1 MSVSSVFIK
10 KRIAKLFVLLA
21 GVIFLLFLRLGYIQ
35 FVKGDELQKM
45 ALDNR
50 LREVVVEAKRGAI
63 LDRNHRELAVSV
75 SSDSVVAFPPQ
86 IKRTGKAEQIA
97 EQVAEILEMDKEEVL
112 KKITQNSSCVW
123 IRRKIDDFEKSRKI
137 KELDLDGIEVVEE
150 SRRFYPNGSLA
161 CHVLGFVGIDN
172 QGLEGLEVTFDDELK
187 GVPGRIV
194 MEFDAAGRKL
204 PQAVHRYIP
213 SQDGNNLVLT
223 IDETIQ
229 YVVERE
235 LDQLMNSSVKPKGA
249 AIIVMNPKTGEI
261 LALGCRPSFDPN
273 NFNKYSPKTWRN
285 FAVSDSYEPGS
296 TFKIITAAAALE
308 EGVIRDGEKFN
319 DPGYIKV
326 GTERIRCWSS
336 VPHGVQTFEEGMMNS
351 CNPVLAAVGLRL
363 MHKDRG
369 LFYKYIKAFGFG
381 KATGIALPGE
391 AEGLLIPLEQLKEIN
406 IATISIGQGISVT
419 PIQMITA
426 VSAVANGGNLM
437 KPLLVKEIRDKNG
450 KIIEKFEPQK
460 IRQVISQETS
470 KKLCSILEKVVNE
483 GTGKRA
489 YIEGYRAAGKTGTA
503 QKVGK
508 GGYVPGKYVASF
520 VGFAPAN
527 DPQVAAL
534 VVVDEPQGY
543 PYYGGTVAA
552 PIFKRVVED
561 ALHYLGIPK
570 QDTGDPPPEIPGEER
585 SQPREDVEVPD
596 IVGLTLDEARQKLA
610 EARLE
615 GEIVGRGERVQN
627 QLPKPGAVVKEGTKV
642 IIYLD
647 QKSSPE
653 VLVPDVRNKRI
664 FEAADVLESL
674 GLKLVPHGSG
684 KAYMQKPAP
693 NTKIKRG
700 SSVEVWFKEEQ

>member
-1 MSVSSVFIK
+1 MSVSNVFIK
-10 KRIAKLFVLLA
+10 KRIAKLFILLA

-35 FVKGDELQKM
+35 FVKGDELQQK

-63 LDRNHRELAVSV
+63 YDRNERELAVSV
-75 SSDSVVAFPPQ
+75 SADSVVAFPPQ
-86 IKRTGKAEQIA
+86 IKRTGKAEEIA
-97 EQVAEILEMDKEEVL
+97 EQLAEILEMDKKEVL
-112 KKITQNSSCVW
+112 KKITQNSSSVW
-123 IRRKIDDFEKSRKI
+123 VKRKIKDFEKGRKI
-137 KELDLDGIEVVEE
+137 KELDLEGIEVIEE
-150 SRRFYPNGSLA
+150 SQRFYPNGTLA
-161 CHVLGFVGIDN
+161 CHLLGFAGIDN
-172 QGLEGLEVTFDDELK
+172 QGLEGLEVAFDEELR

-204 PQAVHRYIP
+204 PQAVHRYI
-213 SQDGNNLVLT
+213 SSKDGNNLVLT

-229 YVVERE
+229 YIVERE
-235 LDQLMNSSVKPKGA
+235 LDQLMNSGVNPKGA

-273 NFNKYSPKTWRN
+273 NFSKFSPKTWRN
-285 FAVSDSYEPGS
+285 IAVSDTYEPGS

-308 EGVIRDGEKFN
+308 EGVIRDNERFY

-326 GTERIRCWSS
+326 GSERIRCWTN
-336 VPHGVQTFEEGMMNS
+336 VPHGSQTIEEALMNS
-351 CNPVLAAVGLRL
+351 CNPVLASVGLRL
-363 MHKDRG
+363 TNKDRG
-369 LFYKYIKAFGFG
+369 LFYEYIKNFGFG
-381 KATGIALPGE
+381 KATGITLPGE
-391 AEGLLIPLEQLKEIN
+391 GKGLLIPLEQLKDIN

-437 KPLLVKEIRDKNG
+437 KPLLVKEIRDNSG
-450 KIIEKFEPQK
+450 KVVEKFEPQK
-460 IRQVISQETS
+460 VRQVISPETS
-470 KKLCSILEKVVNE
+470 ERLCKMLENVVNE
-483 GTGKRA
+483 GTGSRA
-489 YIEGYRAAGKTGTA
+489 FIEGYRVAGKTGTA

-534 VVVDEPQGY
+534 VIVDEPQGY

-561 ALHYLGIPK
+561 TLHYLRLPK
-570 QDTGDPPPEIPGEER
+570 QDTGVKPPEMPGEE
-585 SQPREDVEVPD
+585 SPKPREDVEVPD
-596 IVGLTLDEARQKLA
+596 VVGLSPNEARQKLA
-610 EARLE
+610 QARLE
-615 GEIVGRGERVQN
+615 VETVGLGEKVQN

-647 QKSSPE
+647 QESSQE
-653 VLVPDVRNKRI
+653 VLVPDVSGKRI
-664 FEAADVLESL
+664 FEVADLLESL
-674 GLKLVPHGSG
+674 GLELIPHGSG
-684 KAYMQKPAP
+684 KAHRQKPAP
-693 NTKIKRG
+693 ETKVKRG
-700 SSVEVWFKEEQ
+700 SKVEVWFKEDQ